1 MYWANAQALGVKPC
15 PPTMGT
21 AWAGA
26 AVMMSAAAKA
36 AAVFMVGL
44 SFGAPCVPVFGAT
57 CVFVFGSP

>member
-1 MYWANAQALGVKPC
+1 
-15 PPTMGT
+15 MGT